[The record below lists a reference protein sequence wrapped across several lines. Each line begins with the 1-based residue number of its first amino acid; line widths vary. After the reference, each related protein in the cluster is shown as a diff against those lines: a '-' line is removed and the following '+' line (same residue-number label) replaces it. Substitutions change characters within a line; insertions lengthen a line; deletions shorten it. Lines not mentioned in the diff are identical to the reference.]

1 MFSPSPELTYVSV
14 VLMFVFVII
23 DNVRDLAFS
32 KRKLK
37 AGYRM
42 FILLHVLVVFLRDP
56 IMVMSCLS
64 PKLFFLCTFMVGWFI
79 VQYNLFRFREYFE
92 PIISRS
98 EARVVDTTLHYVEEP
113 IVISDG
119 MFKVYA
125 FFKVVLILEILF
137 MVSVANFGQVA
148 IEMGWL

>member
-1 MFSPSPELTYVSV
+1 MLTYVSV
-14 VLMFVFVII
+14 VLMFLFVLI

-37 AGYRM
+37 AGYRF
-42 FILLHVLVVFLRDP
+42 FILLHVFVMFLREP
-56 IMVMSCLS
+56 VMAMEYLS
-64 PKLFFLCTFMVGWFI
+64 PKLFFFCTFVVGWFI
-79 VQYNLFRFREYFE
+79 IQYNLFRFKEYFD

-113 IVISDG
+113 IVISDR

-125 FFKVVLILEILF
+125 FFKIVLILEILF
-137 MVSVANFGQVA
+137 MVLMANFGQVA